1 MPFVMN
7 HSGLGPITSKNI
19 IDRKNDITLFLS
31 TSKMLMGIDI
41 ESIDVVV
48 FVRVLSML
56 HYILQGAG
64 RGGRRSTKFPGKR
77 RKVIVYILYNSSD
90 IAANVPGLSVE
101 VREFCKTQ
109 ECLKKFLK
117 KYFDKNDKVEEN
129 DWCCSNC
136 DL

>member
-64 RGGRRSTKFPGKR
+64 RGGRRSTQFPGKR

>member
-117 KYFDKNDKVEEN
+117 KYFDKNDIVEEN